1 MEKKTKIII
10 VILVLALAFC
20 LWFVFW
26 NKPKKFDK
34 TKLVKSPNNQNLQ
47 LPNVKYITVN
57 QQQQRPSRAA
67 EVIETITAEEAAN
80 RLHTALSGTG
90 TDTTAIKQVFLMID
104 NNEEFDSVMDT
115 YQEIFG
121 EEFSET
127 VNDELEKRMIRKVA
141 NKVLAEKGIERTI

>member
-1 MEKKTKIII
+1 M
-10 VILVLALAFC
+10 
-20 LWFVFW
+20 
-26 NKPKKFDK
+26 
-34 TKLVKSPNNQNLQ
+34 Q

-90 TDTTAIKQVFLMID
+90 TDTTAIKSVFQLID
-104 NNEEFDSVMDT
+104 SNEEFDAVMDT

-127 VNDELEKRMIRKVA
+127 VNDEFEKRMIRNVA
-141 NKVLAEKGIERTI
+141 NKVLAEKGIERTISSVKLC

>member
-34 TKLVKSPNNQNLQ
+34 TKLVKSPNNQ
-47 LPNVKYITVN
+47 
-57 QQQQRPSRAA
+57 QQPSRAA

-90 TDTTAIKQVFLMID
+90 TDTTAVKSVFLLID
-104 NNEEFDSVMDT
+104 SNEEFDAVMDT

-127 VNDELEKRMIRKVA
+127 VNDELEKGMIRKVA

>member
-47 LPNVKYITVN
+47 LPNVNYITVN
-57 QQQQRPSRAA
+57 QQQPSRAA

-90 TDTTAIKQVFLMID
+90 TDTTAVKSVFLLID
-104 NNEEFDSVMDT
+104 SNEEFDAVMDT

-121 EEFSET
+121 EDFSET

>member
-34 TKLVKSPNNQNLQ
+34 TKLVKSPRNQNLQ
-47 LPNVKYITVN
+47 LPNVNYITVN
-57 QQQQRPSRAA
+57 QQQPSRAS

-80 RLHTALSGTG
+80 RLHAACEGTG
-90 TDTTAIKQVFLMID
+90 TDTTAIKQVFLLID
-104 NNEEFDSVMDT
+104 SNEEFDAVMDT
-115 YQEIFG
+115 YQELFV

-141 NKVLAEKGIERTI
+141 NKVLSEKGIERTI